1 MIRNKY
7 ELYFI
12 NISCNEEYENFYSL
26 LHIQIYKTILRNYEC
41 LWIKIVL
48 DNHHKYYTD
57 NKSIIMILYNND
69 WLTNN
74 NEIFKKKK

>member
-12 NISCNEEYENFYSL
+12 NTSCNEEDTNFYSL
-26 LHIQIYKTILRNYEC
+26 LHIQIYKTILRNYEY

-48 DNHHKYYTD
+48 DNHPKCYTD
-57 NKSIIMILYNND
+57 KNSIIMIIYNND
-69 WLTNN
+69 
-74 NEIFKKKK
+74 

>member
-12 NISCNEEYENFYSL
+12 NISCNEYTNFYSL
-26 LHIQIYKTILRNYEC
+26 LYIQIYKTILRNYEC

-48 DNHHKYYTD
+48 DNHPKCYTD
-57 NKSIIMILYNND
+57 
-69 WLTNN
+69 
-74 NEIFKKKK
+74 KKFNYYDTI

>member
-12 NISCNEEYENFYSL
+12 NISYNEEYSNFYSL

-41 LWIKIVL
+41 LWIEIVL
-48 DNHHKYYTD
+48 NNYPKCYTD
-57 NKSIIMILYNND
+57 KIQL
-69 WLTNN
+69 L
-74 NEIFKKKK
+74 